1 MSRPDSIQSR
11 MRRLAVIFCAFMAAV
26 LAVNLSACGMGE
38 KEGQDLKIEE
48 KGEESR
54 TSEEEEE
61 DLSETAEDREA
72 SASEE
77 QSAQEGMK
85 AAGYDGIELCG
96 FMIHPTGFMVRL
108 MTKAAGM
115 PVGKGG
121 NLNWKEIVKDSG
133 LQVVSLRAAQVRVE
147 AHHL

>member
-1 MSRPDSIQSR
+1 
-11 MRRLAVIFCAFMAAV
+11 MRKRSFEILLAAV

-85 AAGYDGIELCG
+85 AAGS
-96 FMIHPTGFMVRL
+96 
-108 MTKAAGM
+108 
-115 PVGKGG
+115 G
-121 NLNWKEIVKDSG
+121 NAPASFLAPMGWTDVST
-133 LQVVSLRAAQVRVE
+133 LSLRFSPTPLTRPRSWRIQRLKWISRDTTLTGRCLRPPGQMGSGPE
-147 AHHL
+147 LGI

>member
-1 MSRPDSIQSR
+1 MYRRGDS
-11 MRRLAVIFCAFMAAV
+11 
-26 LAVNLSACGMGE
+26 
-38 KEGQDLKIEE
+38 KIEE

-85 AAGYDGIELCG
+85 AAGYDYDRDKSKRSSI
-96 FMIHPTGFMVRL
+96 MI
-108 MTKAAGM
+108 K
-115 PVGKGG
+115 
-121 NLNWKEIVKDSG
+121 
-133 LQVVSLRAAQVRVE
+133 
-147 AHHL
+147 